1 MVSFSMK
8 GYQVMRTRLDKY
20 MSDTDDAPK
29 RTKKNNELYEEI
41 KHSEI
46 SNFNLGSNAKVIG
59 ENKNQIDIDKLKD
72 ILEKNYQEQPKRRSV
87 KFDLPEEEE
96 VELEKTKEYDIN
108 AILEKARA
116 EKEVDYEEERL
127 KKIRDTQYDIL
138 KNLEVDSEQESKAAN
153 ERTKEELLDL
163 INTITLNENQKKAI
177 REESVEIDAEEEET
191 DDTGELDP
199 LDILSDLRGDEN
211 TVVAGAKEFT
221 EQMEKEDHKLNKKEK
236 AEKEIQE
243 ALDEDVDDS
252 FYTNSM
258 SFSKKD
264 FDSFD
269 NDESGVGSVIVK
281 ILIVIVFIAI
291 VVGVVIFLNE
301 FLNLGWF

>member
-1 MVSFSMK
+1 
-8 GYQVMRTRLDKY
+8 MRTRLDKY
-20 MSDTDDAPK
+20 LNETDDAPK

-46 SNFNLGSNAKVIG
+46 SNLHIGSNAKVIG
-59 ENKNQIDIDKLKD
+59 DNKSQIDIDKLKD

-96 VELEKTKEYDIN
+96 VELEKTREYDIN

-116 EKEVDYEEERL
+116 EKEVDYEQERL

-138 KNLEVDSEQESKAAN
+138 KNLEVDSEAESKAAN
-153 ERTKEELLDL
+153 EKTKEELLDL
-163 INTITLNENQKKAI
+163 INTITLNEKQTKKI
-177 REESVEIDAEEEET
+177 QEEDFSVEE
-191 DDTGELDP
+191 DTGELDP

-211 TVVAGAKEFT
+211 TVVAGAKEFQ
-221 EQMEKEDHKLNKKEK
+221 EELEKEEAKSENSEDLEKKE
-236 AEKEIQE
+236 AERKQIQE

-264 FDSFD
+264 FDFFD
-269 NDESGVGSVIVK
+269 DDENGAGNIVVK
-281 ILIVIVFIAI
+281 ILIVIVFIAV
-291 VVGVVIFLNE
+291 VVGIVIFLNE

>member
-1 MVSFSMK
+1 MHLK
-8 GYQVMRTRLDKY
+8 ER
-20 MSDTDDAPK
+20 
-29 RTKKNNELYEEI
+29 KKNNELYEEI

-46 SNFNLGSNAKVIG
+46 SNLHIGSNAKVIG
-59 ENKNQIDIDKLKD
+59 DNKSQIDIDKLKD

-96 VELEKTKEYDIN
+96 VELEKTREYDIN

-116 EKEVDYEEERL
+116 EKEVDYEQERL

-138 KNLEVDSEQESKAAN
+138 KNLEVDSEAESKAAN
-153 ERTKEELLDL
+153 EKTKEELLDL
-163 INTITLNENQKKAI
+163 INTITLNEKQTKKI
-177 REESVEIDAEEEET
+177 QEEDFSEEE
-191 DDTGELDP
+191 DTGELDP

-211 TVVAGAKEFT
+211 TVVAGAKEFQ
-221 EQMEKEDHKLNKKEK
+221 EELEKEEAKSENSEDLEKKE
-236 AEKEIQE
+236 AERKQIQE

-264 FDSFD
+264 FDFFD
-269 NDESGVGSVIVK
+269 DDENGAGNIVVK
-281 ILIVIVFIAI
+281 ILIVIVFIAV
-291 VVGVVIFLNE
+291 VVGIVIFLNE